1 MDELFTEDIQ
11 SAITLAGQEV
21 RRDGVH
27 IWYRVVHLQRR
38 FLDNCRCCL
47 CVGLARE
54 IRKRLKHYEMLLIPE
69 LPGPLRSIQPAN
81 AARLEC
87 WE

>member
-1 MDELFTEDIQ
+1 VDELFTEDIQ

-38 FLDNCRCCL
+38 FLDN
-47 CVGLARE
+47 
-54 IRKRLKHYEMLLIPE
+54 
-69 LPGPLRSIQPAN
+69 
-81 AARLEC
+81 
-87 WE
+87 

>member
-1 MDELFTEDIQ
+1 MSVVYTRLLCNSRWDGWTLTVDELFTEDIQ

-38 FLDNCRCCL
+38 FLDN
-47 CVGLARE
+47 
-54 IRKRLKHYEMLLIPE
+54 
-69 LPGPLRSIQPAN
+69 
-81 AARLEC
+81 
-87 WE
+87 